1 MPGGCAFVSEAKDVL
16 ILVAECIIMHCCV
29 LRAEG
34 FGFLTWCVC
43 VSVLYRFC
51 RTRTVGF
58 YERFYIGSSVVL
70 LCWCFRII

>member
-43 VSVLYRFC
+43 VCLCCTGF
-51 RTRTVGF
+51 VGL
-58 YERFYIGSSVVL
+58 GL
-70 LCWCFRII
+70 

>member
-43 VSVLYRFC
+43 VCVVQVL
-51 RTRTVGF
+51 
-58 YERFYIGSSVVL
+58 
-70 LCWCFRII
+70 